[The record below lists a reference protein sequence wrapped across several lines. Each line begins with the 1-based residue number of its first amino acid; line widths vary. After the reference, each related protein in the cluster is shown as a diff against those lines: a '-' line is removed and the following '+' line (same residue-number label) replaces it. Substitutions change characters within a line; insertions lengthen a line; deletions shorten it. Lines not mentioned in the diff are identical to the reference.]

1 MNLHP
6 STSPQGSSVLKP
18 DIDTYHMVYITN
30 GTELCF
36 LFCITFVRFAPIVE
50 CGSVPILLESIALC
64 DCTTFYISTL
74 LKMTFGLFLFRGHY
88 QQAARNIPAP
98 ARCLFKAWCRT
109 PLSPGRMSTP
119 VIHGPLF
126 GFFMSTSSHMG
137 RMAWLFLLNSSGLSL
152 RTQ

>member
-6 STSPQGSSVLKP
+6 STSPQGPSVLKP

-30 GTELCF
+30 GIELCF

-50 CGSVPILLESIALC
+50 CGSVPVLLESIALC
-64 DCTTFYISTL
+64 DCATLYISTL
-74 LKMTFGLFLFRGHY
+74 LKMTFGLFLFCGHY
-88 QQAARNIPAP
+88 QQASRNIPIP

-126 GFFMSTSSHMG
+126 GFFMPTSSHMG
-137 RMAWLFLLNSSGLSL
+137 RMAWLLLLNSSGLSL
-152 RTQ
+152 RTR